1 MSKVLQALDHSEQNH
16 QTFNGVNHYQ
26 SVNDVRPRR
35 TVSGW
40 LLATV
45 IVAPALVTGALS
57 TYQSYLE
64 QRGQWQASHQAKP
77 QVLEVPFAYQ
87 TLPYPSFSEL
97 RETYEYAKADTGH
110 IEVASE
116 ETQPP
121 VVQPQ
126 EPVQPRV
133 QPPAQSQNSTL
144 LDGLDLSG
152 LSPELAMRVES
163 ALESSANPEPKY
175 NDSEASDLAIHS
187 RQWQGKLPP
196 LNFQTHVYSS
206 NPDKRWVKVNGT
218 EYREGDWISN
228 DIQLQHIEPQRSA
241 ISFKG
246 SVIEVPALYD
256 WKG

>member
-1 MSKVLQALDHSEQNH
+1 MSKVLQALEHSEQHH
-16 QTFNGVNHYQ
+16 QTFSMNHYQ
-26 SVNDVRPRR
+26 SANDARPRQA
-35 TVSGW
+35 VSGW

-64 QRGQWQASHQAKP
+64 QREQWQASHQATP

-97 RETYEYAKADTGH
+97 RETYEYAQTDTGH
-110 IEVASE
+110 IEVASQ
-116 ETQPP
+116 ETPPP

-126 EPVQPRV
+126 VPVQP
-133 QPPAQSQNSTL
+133 PSQSENSTL

-175 NDSEASDLAIHS
+175 DDSEASDLAIHS